1 MKKCKHA
8 ILGIGGGGGGESH
21 RRGIATCLFT
31 LDKKFGFHTCRK
43 SVGFST
49 QFICWHKISPYP
61 LPDMCRKCEEMSC
74 VGSLGHVGNLNFGLV
89 LSVKDARLNLK
100 TYLMAQSD

>member
-1 MKKCKHA
+1 MQE
-8 ILGIGGGGGGESH
+8 I
-21 RRGIATCLFT
+21 
-31 LDKKFGFHTCRK
+31 CRIEQDFLHN
-43 SVGFST
+43 SFVCT
-49 QFICWHKISPYP
+49 PYP

-74 VGSLGHVGNLNFGLV
+74 FGSLGHVGNLSFGLV